1 MRLLFA
7 AATLCLLLAACGGT
21 RPAAPQQR
29 AADQALDDHSR
40 RVAELE
46 RRLDELGQRLAPQG
60 RGAYAGGPVL
70 EIDAQGRTVSLLQR
84 LHDLKQELASARTM
98 LDGRLA
104 ELEAVRGRQ
113 AEADLRIKAQER
125 DLTLLANEK
134 AYKEYAQGE
143 LAVRAKEIAA
153 LKEQVQASELKRLEV
168 ERAYYGFASELLVL
182 RPVQAQEIQALQ
194 RSLRAALEG
203 VAVPG
208 AETTPAAGP
217 AATPTAAKPPGHG

>member
-1 MRLLFA
+1 MHRLIPALA
-7 AATLCLLLAACGGT
+7 LLCLLAACGGGSRQT
-21 RPAAPQQR
+21 APQQR

-46 RRLDELGQRLAPQG
+46 RRLDELGQRLTPQG
-60 RGAYAGGPVL
+60 RWAYAGGPVL
-70 EIDAQGRTVSLLQR
+70 EVDAQGRTISLLQR

-104 ELEAVRGRQ
+104 ELEAGRRHQ
-113 AEADLRIKAQER
+113 AEAELRIKAQER

-194 RSLRAALEG
+194 RTLRAALEG
-203 VAVPG
+203 VALPG
-208 AETTPAAGP
+208 PDAGP
-217 AATPTAAKPPGHG
+217 AATPTAAKPSGHG